1 MRNLLIARIWKVG
14 ASNSVLESPVSSLLI
29 DECWDGLPTPRQTQ
43 RMRIRIHSHAEFPL
57 PVAKRGGGE
66 VAESDVPTKPL
77 KHSICAWKGTWHPH
91 GRVCVSVCGQPHRPN
106 FTSFPPTNRGTCQH
120 FVVISVSAVASSS
133 PPPIRPC
140 VHPFAACVSVCL
152 LILLSSLHSHLTAV
166 NIRFT
171 CDWIILELAKG
182 NNILACIQCIK

>member
-1 MRNLLIARIWKVG
+1 MN
-14 ASNSVLESPVSSLLI
+14 
-29 DECWDGLPTPRQTQ
+29 
-43 RMRIRIHSHAEFPL
+43 AET
-57 PVAKRGGGE
+57 AYRRHG
-66 VAESDVPTKPL
+66 
-77 KHSICAWKGTWHPH
+77 KHSECEFEYIPMRSFRFRWQSAEEGKWQRATCQLNRLSTQFAREKELDTHT
-91 GRVCVSVCGQPHRPN
+91 VCGQPHRPN

-133 PPPIRPC
+133 PPPILPC

-171 CDWIILELAKG
+171 CD
-182 NNILACIQCIK
+182 